1 MPKPET
7 LLPLKPLVFDVL
19 LILNE
24 AERHGYGIA
33 KELQERSPGGRRILP
48 GNLYRTLSGMIAR
61 DLIEKSPRRDGA
73 TEEDERR
80 ATSGSRRSGVK
91 SRRPRPNASRIALLS
106 PERSVYCRAP
116 RHAEPNHR

>member
-33 KELQERSPGGRRILP
+33 KELQERSPAGRRVLP

-61 DLIEKSPRRDGA
+61 DLIEKSPRRDA
-73 TEEDERR
+73 AEEDERR
-80 ATSGSRRSGVK
+80 RYFQITAFGRQVAKAEAERLQERVAAA
-91 SRRPRPNASRIALLS
+91 RAQRLLS
-106 PERSVYCRAP
+106 GPQAR
-116 RHAEPNHR
+116 

>member
-1 MPKPET
+1 MPKPEN

-24 AERHGYGIA
+24 SERHGYGMA
-33 KELQERSPGGRRILP
+33 KELQERSPKERRILP

-73 TEEDERR
+73 VEEDERR
-80 ATSGSRRSGVK
+80 RYFRITAFGRHVAKAEAERLQDRVAAARAQRLLSGSQAR
-91 SRRPRPNASRIALLS
+91 
-106 PERSVYCRAP
+106 
-116 RHAEPNHR
+116 